1 MRPEPSP
8 AARRCAC
15 IVFKDS
21 IRQNAR
27 FAKVDTGVVKT
38 DTSIRCFPC
47 NFALFGNELK
57 EFFLNMIQRTMVY
70 NLSKQIAKIQVSTLS
85 STQYMEIFEPGDIAL
100 LYLGPHWGPTY
111 FGSTVSNYPWL
122 QKSKSSATPHF
133 YGGVLCELATT
144 AIGVYCQPIGF
155 HSRLG
160 SDWLL
165 GTSTLGK
172 YVTMVRGGCHSSLLW
187 RIMIFF
193 KYL

>member
-1 MRPEPSP
+1 MH
-8 AARRCAC
+8 
-15 IVFKDS
+15 DS
-21 IRQNAR
+21 QKLIQESSKQTHRLDVSLVILHYLGMSW
-27 FAKVDTGVVKT
+27 K
-38 DTSIRCFPC
+38 S
-47 NFALFGNELK
+47 
-57 EFFLNMIQRTMVY
+57 FFLNMVQRTMVY

-165 GTSTLGK
+165 GTSTLGM
-172 YVTMVRGGCHSSLLW
+172 YVTMVRGGCHSSLLPFNARRTTQW
-187 RIMIFF
+187 LPLFVF
-193 KYL
+193 WSTLKTF

>member
-1 MRPEPSP
+1 
-8 AARRCAC
+8 
-15 IVFKDS
+15 
-21 IRQNAR
+21 
-27 FAKVDTGVVKT
+27 
-38 DTSIRCFPC
+38 
-47 NFALFGNELK
+47 
-57 EFFLNMIQRTMVY
+57 MIQRTMVY

-165 GTSTLGK
+165 GTSTLGM
-172 YVTMVRGGCHSSLLW
+172 YVTTVRGGCHSSLLLAVFTTYLLW
-187 RIMIFF
+187 DTQLIMGSFHSQQYT
-193 KYL
+193 KYHGNPFE

>member
-1 MRPEPSP
+1 
-8 AARRCAC
+8 
-15 IVFKDS
+15 
-21 IRQNAR
+21 
-27 FAKVDTGVVKT
+27 
-38 DTSIRCFPC
+38 
-47 NFALFGNELK
+47 
-57 EFFLNMIQRTMVY
+57 MVY

-165 GTSTLGK
+165 GTSTL
-172 YVTMVRGGCHSSLLW
+172 VLLRRVVRRVCPSSLLSPETITRNKESAFHSITWNEEYRGNRHRVHLFIVLQIDHPRAIQNRETAEWVGDRRAHWGDNW
-187 RIMIFF
+187 RVD
-193 KYL
+193 K